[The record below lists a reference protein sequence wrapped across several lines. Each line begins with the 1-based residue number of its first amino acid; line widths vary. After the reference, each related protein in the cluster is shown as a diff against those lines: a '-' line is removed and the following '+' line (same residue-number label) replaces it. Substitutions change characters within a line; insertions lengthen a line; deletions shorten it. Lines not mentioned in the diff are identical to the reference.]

1 MEEPRSPQN
10 LVAEIEAMQD
20 DVLRRLDELNAR
32 IERTLAEFGAAF
44 PKAAEEPTV
53 RLPELV
59 VRRAA

>member
-1 MEEPRSPQN
+1 
-10 LVAEIEAMQD
+10 MQD